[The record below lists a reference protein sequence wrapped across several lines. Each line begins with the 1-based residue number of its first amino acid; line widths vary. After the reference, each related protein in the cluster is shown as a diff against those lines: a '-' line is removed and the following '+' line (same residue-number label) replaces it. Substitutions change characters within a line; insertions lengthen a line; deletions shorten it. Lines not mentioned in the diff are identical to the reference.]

1 MGSLN
6 RIARAYQEQVD
17 FYVIYIREIHP
28 TDGWQ
33 VNANEE
39 DGVLIRQH
47 RSFEERVEVGQTCML
62 KTGLAV
68 PALVDEMD
76 DGVTVAYNGMP
87 ERLYLVGRDG
97 RVAYK
102 GGMGPMFFNPEEWE
116 EAIRSYLND
125 DIALPP
131 SPEEGAVGD

>member
-1 MGSLN
+1 M
-6 RIARAYQEQVD
+6 
-17 FYVIYIREIHP
+17 IYIREIHP

-131 SPEEGAVGD
+131 SPETGAVGD